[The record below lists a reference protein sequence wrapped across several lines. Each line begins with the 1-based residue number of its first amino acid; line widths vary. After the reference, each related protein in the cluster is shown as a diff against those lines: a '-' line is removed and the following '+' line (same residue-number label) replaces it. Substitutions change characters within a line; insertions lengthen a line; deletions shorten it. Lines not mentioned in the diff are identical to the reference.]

1 MLKNITMLKNMW
13 NGNDDFKHCLWNA
26 ELDLIYAKD
35 QKDSLCFVLQIK
47 FGKKKGDSKTQ
58 SKLKKQVCP
67 FFYLQETCC
76 LIKKSAKK
84 SYHSKHAFWSIC
96 DFKKAVL
103 LQKCVDLKKVVFTMV
118 LIQGAVGLLE
128 FRTGIKNGL
137 WIAGSHE
144 LFQVI

>member
-67 FFYLQETCC
+67 FFTC
-76 LIKKSAKK
+76 KR
-84 SYHSKHAFWSIC
+84 H
-96 DFKKAVL
+96 AVL
-103 LQKCVDLKKVVFTMV
+103 LKNQLKSLTIQNMLSEVFVTLKKLFYY
-118 LIQGAVGLLE
+118 
-128 FRTGIKNGL
+128 KN
-137 WIAGSHE
+137 
-144 LFQVI
+144 V